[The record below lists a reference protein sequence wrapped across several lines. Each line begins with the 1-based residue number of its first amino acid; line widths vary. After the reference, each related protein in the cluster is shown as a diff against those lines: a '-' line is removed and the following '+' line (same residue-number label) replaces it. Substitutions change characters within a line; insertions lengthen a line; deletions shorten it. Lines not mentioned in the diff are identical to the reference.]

1 VTDSG
6 PTRNGSGEAPDGS
19 HGDLWRDGGDERERS
34 DGGHGR
40 GSSGGREYGSS
51 GGRRRGSGGREH
63 GSARSD
69 ETGPVETTGAVIGD
83 LVARERR
90 SGAPALVAVARDRT
104 YSYFDLCNT
113 AAKAGNVLRHVG
125 VRPGDTVA
133 VEPRHDPEVTLTTL
147 GGALIGATVTYE
159 TGVGDAGESRA
170 AVGDAG
176 ESRAAVV
183 HAETESAVDPSP
195 GTSLVVFGDSP
206 STTGAT
212 HWESEVWSENPAVPP
227 APTEPDDPA
236 IQLGAGNPSSGHDD
250 RGSVSHRRLLRA
262 ATRVRDRLELDTETA
277 VVLGSDPTDPR
288 SYAAGVLAPLAAGGT
303 VVLPRDDSESALRA
317 AVERVAGGDGDATE
331 PTLDCRRTVA
341 VGDTDLTA
349 AAAERTD
356 TALDDSLAVS
366 SVAFE
371 A

>member
-1 VTDSG
+1 MTDSG
-6 PTRNGSGEAPDGS
+6 PTRNGSGESPDGS

-34 DGGHGR
+34 D
-40 GSSGGREYGSS
+40 
-51 GGRRRGSGGREH
+51 GGREH

-147 GGALIGATVTYE
+147 GAALIGATVTHE
-159 TGVGDAGESRA
+159 TG
-170 AVGDAG
+170 VGDAG

-183 HAETESAVDPSP
+183 HAETESAVDPPP

-250 RGSVSHRRLLRA
+250 RGSVSHRRLLCA

-277 VVLGSDPTDPR
+277 VVLGSDPADPR

-331 PTLDCRRTVA
+331 STLDCRRTVA

-371 A
+371 E